1 MPEYKLNIVFMA
13 LTFAQTCFII
23 QLTNNY
29 YYHLELYVGLGDRQ
43 VVVGGGGG
51 GFPETWNDPHA
62 RAPRYFNFAISNQV
76 DKRMWGQK

>member
-51 GFPETWNDPHA
+51 GG
-62 RAPRYFNFAISNQV
+62 SQ
-76 DKRMWGQK
+76 KRGMIPMHVHPGILILPFQTK